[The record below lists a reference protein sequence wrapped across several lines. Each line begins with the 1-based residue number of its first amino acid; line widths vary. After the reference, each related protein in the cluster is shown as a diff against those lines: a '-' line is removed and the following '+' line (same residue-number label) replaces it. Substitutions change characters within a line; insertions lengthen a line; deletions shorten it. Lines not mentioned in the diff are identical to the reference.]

1 MSNRMNITRA
11 NREFRKLASEEKLLW
26 DEIRPLLED
35 VVPDERDR
43 NAFLR
48 LKTMLER
55 VRNTDIYVN
64 YWSMAAI
71 GLEQQK
77 LSKSLFLNDSEQDN
91 EEPQIEKS
99 FAEDEDDEVIFLE
112 NEQDSQDDEQTPN
125 ETALVVQ
132 QEKREKTPA
141 ELKPA
146 LFPPAEP
153 NKKDVQ
159 LVSEFI
165 NKTGSDEVPYLITI
179 LENGK
184 NPRFCLNVDGSVRSC
199 RQDYASPNSLEIIV
213 NCTKGKGKRRCYARH
228 RLKVKTREMITKV
241 PILRYGKSEHEL
253 DIDRPDLIYDRNN
266 YTVLPNYHAKHT
278 CYPIAFR
285 TVKMIKQGQSDI
297 KSLAYESGKSM
308 AAERKYRISE
318 MVKSEIID
326 PQGPSPTTVTYV
338 DNVNAVENSELPEC
352 PNSNESLPDIV
363 SNETM
368 TINEV
373 TVSEVE
379 DMQT

>member
-1 MSNRMNITRA
+1 MNITRA

-125 ETALVVQ
+125 ETAFVVQ
-132 QEKREKTPA
+132 QEKRE
-141 ELKPA
+141 
-146 LFPPAEP
+146 
-153 NKKDVQ
+153 
-159 LVSEFI
+159 
-165 NKTGSDEVPYLITI
+165 
-179 LENGK
+179 
-184 NPRFCLNVDGSVRSC
+184 
-199 RQDYASPNSLEIIV
+199 
-213 NCTKGKGKRRCYARH
+213 
-228 RLKVKTREMITKV
+228 
-241 PILRYGKSEHEL
+241 
-253 DIDRPDLIYDRNN
+253 
-266 YTVLPNYHAKHT
+266 VL
-278 CYPIAFR
+278 
-285 TVKMIKQGQSDI
+285 
-297 KSLAYESGKSM
+297 
-308 AAERKYRISE
+308 
-318 MVKSEIID
+318 
-326 PQGPSPTTVTYV
+326 
-338 DNVNAVENSELPEC
+338 
-352 PNSNESLPDIV
+352 
-363 SNETM
+363 
-368 TINEV
+368 
-373 TVSEVE
+373 
-379 DMQT
+379 

>member
-1 MSNRMNITRA
+1 MNITRA

-125 ETALVVQ
+125 ETAFVVQ
-132 QEKREKTPA
+132 QEK
-141 ELKPA
+141 L
-146 LFPPAEP
+146 
-153 NKKDVQ
+153 
-159 LVSEFI
+159 
-165 NKTGSDEVPYLITI
+165 EVL
-179 LENGK
+179 
-184 NPRFCLNVDGSVRSC
+184 
-199 RQDYASPNSLEIIV
+199 
-213 NCTKGKGKRRCYARH
+213 
-228 RLKVKTREMITKV
+228 
-241 PILRYGKSEHEL
+241 
-253 DIDRPDLIYDRNN
+253 
-266 YTVLPNYHAKHT
+266 
-278 CYPIAFR
+278 
-285 TVKMIKQGQSDI
+285 
-297 KSLAYESGKSM
+297 
-308 AAERKYRISE
+308 
-318 MVKSEIID
+318 
-326 PQGPSPTTVTYV
+326 
-338 DNVNAVENSELPEC
+338 
-352 PNSNESLPDIV
+352 
-363 SNETM
+363 
-368 TINEV
+368 
-373 TVSEVE
+373 
-379 DMQT
+379 